1 MMAIAYDSAGATLS
15 SRRTGARHDVRAT
28 RLWRKF
34 GRADVT
40 RLLYAE
46 SLIVSYK
53 QPRFEAGGHTVANRG
68 ARPNELFP
76 EDDGSRR
83 AVEVESE
90 LALPV
95 SGLSG
100 TNVGRKST
108 HGQETSFSR

>member
-1 MMAIAYDSAGATLS
+1 MSMFDLYAPSVAFARLFPSPSQGRDRSAA
-15 SRRTGARHDVRAT
+15 DVGAT
-28 RLWRKF
+28 RLWCKF

-53 QPRFEAGGHTVANRG
+53 QPRFEAGGHTIANRG
-68 ARPNELFP
+68 ARPNGLFLKMT
-76 EDDGSRR
+76 

-95 SGLSG
+95 SGLPG
-100 TNVGRKST
+100 TNVGKN
-108 HGQETSFSR
+108 